1 MAKFS
6 GNRSNSMPTRAHP
19 LILQIEEELSKLKSQ
34 ISSPNASAV
43 LVGMNG
49 LKSLNECV
57 DGLLRS
63 PDTQKALLPH
73 RKQKWVEEML
83 GDFIRLLDANNV
95 MRDALLSMKERVRAL
110 ESALRR
116 RSGGVESSLESKI
129 GAFILSRKK
138 AKKDINKCLVAV
150 KQMCPPHP
158 LQDGDNN
165 LLVVIVRLLNE
176 VRDLT
181 IWIFH
186 CVLLFVGQ
194 TSPKRKMSKWSLVS
208 RSVRRNAVTCEGE
221 QVKMSE
227 VEVVTLSLY
236 NISNHKSSKDIV
248 DVERL
253 LEIQKKLEVLDVN
266 IDGLESGLEH
276 VFRSL
281 IQTRVS
287 LLNTFSL

>member
-1 MAKFS
+1 M
-6 GNRSNSMPTRAHP
+6 
-19 LILQIEEELSKLKSQ
+19 EEELSKLKSQ

-43 LVGMNG
+43 LVGLNG
-49 LKSLNECV
+49 LKSLYECV
-57 DGLLRS
+57 DGLLCS

-83 GDFIRLLDANNV
+83 GEFIRLLDASNV
-95 MRDALLSMKERVRAL
+95 MRDALLSMKECVRAL

-116 RSGGVESSLESKI
+116 RSGGVESNLESKI
-129 GAFILSRKK
+129 GAFIFSRKK

-150 KQMCPPHP
+150 RQMCPHP
-158 LQDGDNN
+158 LQDGDN

-181 IWIFH
+181 IAIFH

-208 RSVRRNAVTCEGE
+208 RSVRRSAVACEGE
-221 QVKMSE
+221 QLKMSE

-253 LEIQKKLEVLDVN
+253 LEIQKKLEALDVN

-276 VFRSL
+276 MFRSL